1 MYIILSSFILSAAA
15 HLSHSHIKTLPWFGE
30 AMFFETRLSL
40 HSPGWGHIHHSPTS
54 ASGVWDC
61 GKHHQTFLSNFKQS
75 HRLTTLLGEN
85 IDMTMGMFNFE
96 RLCRLIGWLSGG
108 KGTCYQTWWPEFDSR
123 DPHDRRKELIP
134 EWLWQ
139 TIFQNDCVIFQPL
152 QTRVRSQLQH
162 IFICTRTWGSSI
174 WMHWTDVH
182 LCLIVDIF
190 LDLWLYLYYHCCYFS
205 VFFLW
210 AGHGALLCIPGCH

>member
-15 HLSHSHIKTLPWFGE
+15 HLSHFLGLERQCFLRQGSHYI
-30 AMFFETRLSL
+30 AQ
-40 HSPGWGHIHHSPTS
+40 
-54 ASGVWDC
+54 AGVTFIILQPQHLEC
-61 GKHHQTFLSNFKQS
+61 GIAGKHHQAFLSNFKHS

-85 IDMTMGMFNFE
+85 IDMTMCMFNFE

-123 DPHDRRKELIP
+123 DPHDRKKELIP
-134 EWLWQ
+134 ERLWQ
-139 TIFQNDCVIFQPL
+139 IIFQNDCIIFQPL
-152 QTRVRSQLQH
+152 QTVCVRSQLQN
-162 IFICTRTWGSSI
+162 ILICTRTWGSSI

-182 LCLIVDIF
+182 LCLIIDIF
-190 LDLWLYLYYHCCYFS
+190 LDLWLYLYYRCRYFA

-210 AGHGALLCIPGCH
+210 ARHGALLCIPGGH